1 MYEID
6 RMPGYIKIGNRRGF
20 GHTLRIDISA
30 WNDLEADAWKVAY
43 QRPGEA
49 QSYYTP
55 SGNIAVEN
63 DVLTWTISE
72 AVTAI
77 EGVGSVVIEAYRGE
91 EMLKPSDKSMII
103 IGPGLETSDDPPT
116 PMSEWLDQA
125 NQTLDTL
132 KSIEFT
138 TNGKY
143 LEVNI

>member
-6 RMPGYIKIGNRRGF
+6 RMPGYINIGNRRGF
-20 GHTLRIDISA
+20 GHTLRIDVSA
-30 WNDLEADAWKVAY
+30 WDELEADTWKVAY
-43 QRPGEA
+43 QRPGET
-49 QSYYTP
+49 QPYYAP
-55 SGNIAVEN
+55 SGNVAVEN
-63 DVLTWTISE
+63 GVLTWTISE
-72 AVTAI
+72 AVTA
-77 EGVGSVVIEAYRGE
+77 EGAGSVVIEAYRGD

-103 IGPGLETSDDPPT
+103 IGTGLETSGDPPT
-116 PMSEWLDQA
+116 PMSEWLDEA